1 MTKEQFL
8 QNLST
13 WYDNSDIYYTDFVNE
28 FEKDKQE
35 LAGILS
41 ESVRDQVNLLKPKS
55 KEDWLKT
62 MITHFNKIVIT
73 ESSNSKET
81 HE

>member
-62 MITHFNKIVIT
+62 MINHFNKIVIT

>member
-55 KEDWLKT
+55 KEDWLKN
-62 MITHFNKIVIT
+62 MINHFNKIVIT
-73 ESSNSKET
+73 KSSNSKET